1 MFDGTMR
8 TLTDVSKGA
17 PIVMKGEKTNG
28 LYLLKGSTITG
39 AAEWKTMIE
48 KQTRKSIKCLR
59 TDNGLELCQG
69 EFNEFCKNEGIVRH
83 QTVRYIPQHNR
94 VVERIN
100 RTLLERARCM
110 LSNVGLPNI
119 FWVEAVNTA
128 CYLIF
133 GYPTYAHV
141 NDGKLDPRAKK
152 CIFLGYADGTNSY
165 RLWCP
170 DGKSSRFLISRDVTF
185 DEPAMLKKKE
195 EEQVDAGEDQEF
207 EERWS

>member
-48 KQTRKSIKCLR
+48 KQTRKSIKRLR

-69 EFNEFCKNEGIVRH
+69 EFNEFCKNEGI
-83 QTVRYIPQHNR
+83 
-94 VVERIN
+94 
-100 RTLLERARCM
+100 
-110 LSNVGLPNI
+110 I
-119 FWVEAVNTA
+119 FR
-128 CYLIF
+128 
-133 GYPTYAHV
+133 YPTYAHV

-152 CIFLGYADGTNSY
+152 CIFLGYADGTNGY

-185 DEPAMLKKKE
+185 DEHAMLKKKE